1 MSTSV
6 DDLVKALDEEAQ
18 TRRNRYLELSEQAEH
33 SDLAQPAKFFRAV
46 VAIETARV
54 RLYRRSLASMAEQTK
69 TYEYYICPE
78 CGYAYGAAPEKCPVC
93 GTAGAEFE
101 RIG

>member
-18 TRRNRYLELSEQAEH
+18 TRRNRYLELSERADQ
-33 SDLAQPAKFFRAV
+33 SDLAQPARFFRALA
-46 VAIETARV
+46 AIEKARQV
-54 RLYRRSLASMAEQTK
+54 LYRRRLISLADPTR
-69 TYEYYICPE
+69 TNEYYICPG

-93 GTAGAEFE
+93 ETAGAEFE